1 MEQKEKQE
9 TEVPTVTDVPTVTED
24 IKKEALAEAMGDAV
38 PEANKNVP
46 TEGDGATVENVLEK
60 LMATPFKERVEFYK
74 KHEALINEARK
85 IQLRNESMNNGF
97 FN

>member
-1 MEQKEKQE
+1 
-9 TEVPTVTDVPTVTED
+9 
-24 IKKEALAEAMGDAV
+24 MGDVV